1 MAKINLCFLG
11 LKHFSGPPPP
21 PLTHSGGLIA
31 TMRVKLVS
39 SHHEDPD
46 GHHEGNHE
54 GQAGDYE
61 DHDGDHCGNCEV
73 QGGGG
78 R

>member
-1 MAKINLCFLG
+1 M
-11 LKHFSGPPPP
+11 
-21 PLTHSGGLIA
+21 THSGGLIA
-31 TMRVKLVS
+31 IMRVKLVS

-61 DHDGDHCGNCEV
+61 DHDGDHCGNYEA
-73 QGGGG
+73 QGGHADIRYDEEMTKVRAGH
-78 R
+78 

>member
-39 SHHEDPD
+39 SHHEDPYQIIVAD
-46 GHHEGNHE
+46 AADAVSVNFS
-54 GQAGDYE
+54 
-61 DHDGDHCGNCEV
+61 
-73 QGGGG
+73 G
-78 R
+78 RCKFLQI

>member
-11 LKHFSGPPPP
+11 LKHFLAPPPP

-39 SHHEDPD
+39 SHHEDPYQIIVAD
-46 GHHEGNHE
+46 AADAVSVNFS
-54 GQAGDYE
+54 
-61 DHDGDHCGNCEV
+61 
-73 QGGGG
+73 G
-78 R
+78 RCKFLQI